1 MAQLKTERDEADQN
15 SKMLMQKIETM
26 EKQAKLHAHYRDAL
40 SYKERLSE
48 MKFEWINDAQLS
60 NRADLTGSLMDSMN
74 YSLNNN

>member
-1 MAQLKTERDEADQN
+1 
-15 SKMLMQKIETM
+15 MLMQKIETM
-26 EKQAKLHAHYRDAL
+26 EHQAKLNAHYRDAL